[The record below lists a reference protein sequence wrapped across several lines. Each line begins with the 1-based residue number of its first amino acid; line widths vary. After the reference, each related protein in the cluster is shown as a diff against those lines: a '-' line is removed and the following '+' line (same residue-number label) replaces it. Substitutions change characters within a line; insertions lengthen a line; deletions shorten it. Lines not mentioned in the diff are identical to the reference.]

1 MADSKTRGPING
13 VDSETVAT
21 MVARQVTGEFDQ
33 YRMRDYWRRLLAGDN
48 EPEVIAEG
56 LCRALSGG
64 RYIEGPARSVT
75 INLNIQSAAKPQAL
89 AAALAVEVEKAV
101 AKHG

>member
-1 MADSKTRGPING
+1 MANSKTRGPING

-21 MVARQVTGEFDQ
+21 MVARQIAGEFDQ
-33 YRMRDYWRRLLAGDN
+33 YRMLDYWRRLLAGDN
-48 EPEVIAEG
+48 EPEVIAMG

-64 RYIEGPARSVT
+64 RYIEGPARNVT